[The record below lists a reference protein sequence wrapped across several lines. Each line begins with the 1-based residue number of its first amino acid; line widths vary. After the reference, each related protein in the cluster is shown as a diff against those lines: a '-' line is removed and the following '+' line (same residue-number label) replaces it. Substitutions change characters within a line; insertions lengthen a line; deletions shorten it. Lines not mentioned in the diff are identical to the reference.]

1 MTLTQNDHTDIGT
14 LIAYALQ
21 PTQRPGRSHEYRRV
35 LGRYRA
41 ESDFRIAA
49 DAVLHGLHA
58 RVLSDGDFG
67 LVLGVSPESP
77 FAYRVGDMPH
87 AGTRIGRL
95 MAGLVLVGVA
105 AYAYP
110 TPADLEEERIR
121 RVADVE
127 FEQWMR
133 AMCERLQEHDAAG
146 EPVPDDGLDE
156 AWRAYHEMP
165 STLVGDKGR
174 GSGRLSPKCTRDR
187 LDTTFYAFYAMPGVL
202 DLQRLPILDAAGA
215 PRRRAAYVAA
225 LKEHAATYPQAM
237 DLVTTE
243 KQHEWTAALTSRG
256 LDPALFR
263 TQKQM
268 NHVEGGV
275 EDMFRFSSAREFIDL
290 LIDLT
295 VAPEDAISVA
305 DRLTSIASLL
315 ATKPAKT
322 AERDFCLDS
331 ATGLDRIH
339 VCQQEVDAS
348 AVALQQAV
356 DKAAKLSA
364 AFAATARQA
373 NNQIE
378 ALAAQRDGI
387 EKRRA
392 AAVIESGAAYE
403 LVYLYEERAA
413 QIRLS
418 TAKDQLSK
426 ADTDISNAAEL
437 IEAWE
442 AAEHLAEKKQL
453 QDALEHT
460 RREAGEE
467 RERTAPLR
475 REHDEHTACLQTRL
489 RTLVDAHE
497 TTAATAT
504 EAATKAKAN
513 VEAHR
518 AAAKKAGQEAQAAD
532 KDAATATARLESLA
546 TDLRMAVRDG
556 MLPNEQTNPAK
567 HDAALAEQHTT
578 LTGILAEIRSRREQ
592 RPALRRALTGTLT
605 TLTGEQVRL
614 DAERTRLAED
624 RAAFA
629 ERAAKLVARERVQDL
644 TEATGDAP
652 VDLWAEADTLTRRLS
667 DAIVDTDVALV
678 RLEAERIDD
687 QRILDVH
694 ARTGLL
700 PTTLDAERVQA
711 VLAEHGVMAE
721 TGWAHLR
728 TLLPGTRLLETV
740 TDADLARLGVG
751 LVIPTAQAQAA
762 AIVGSTRTDPDEPAP
777 VWAGL
782 HRGLVDPAWA
792 EGTVRQIADRAEA
805 YDGQQSRLTE
815 ARESD
820 RALLGGLTE
829 LLADC
834 PAGHLDSLTSRID
847 DLDSTLRD
855 VAAAL
860 DKARVDL
867 AELDEAETAD
877 TAADQQTQLQI
888 SDIEKSRARLSG
900 LIEKMEAA
908 IEWRRDLAE
917 AESRAKDAHT
927 RAERLTE
934 EANRALDHATEQSRL
949 ADAEGRT
956 TNTYRGEAAGLTFLD
971 SEPEVP
977 DDPAASL
984 DVLRARRQE
993 AARAWEVQASQSVLA
1008 ERERNLAAALS
1019 TETQAL
1025 AAVSAEVLEH
1035 AGVLLTT
1042 AEGQTKPA
1050 RTAALAAAREAKEEA
1065 VGRKGRASGD
1075 IDQHSATLTRVRA
1088 RRTDPPK
1095 RALPVEPTTAEQ
1107 ADNLVAEFEGIGQ
1120 ASIEKRATAERELR
1134 DLEGKQGEY
1143 RSRVTAFELLAD
1155 GLPDPADWGVAPF
1168 AGSED
1173 EAKAHKQAVVQA
1185 LRVAEKGAS
1194 GAAVSRANAVGDLRT
1209 TGGRYPGVAT
1219 PAKDR
1224 VLHDTEEVL
1233 AQHAGTLAK
1242 QLRLRADMIDGELA
1256 DIAKDQAIVTDSLAR
1271 LVSNTLDTLRK
1282 AERYS
1287 RVATKTGGWAGKQ
1300 MLRISFEP
1308 PASDAD
1314 LRTYVNRVVERR
1326 IADGVKPEGLPLLK
1340 DAVHEAAGTRGFT
1353 VKVLKPALDL
1363 VPTTEDITRLG
1374 KWSGGEK
1381 LTVCVALYCTIAALR
1396 AVNAGRRDRSGGVL
1410 LLDNPI
1416 GRASHGS
1423 LVGLQRAV
1431 AAAHK
1436 VQLVYTTGV
1445 KDPDAVSRFP
1455 NVIRLDNRPGRTR
1468 NRRYIVPDDTLTD
1481 GANQRLLTG
1490 VRVAHDESSSGHD
1503 KHAQPETST

>member
-1 MTLTQNDHTDIGT
+1 MWLRNGGGKSS
-14 LIAYALQ
+14 LLSLFYALLL
-21 PTQRPGRSHEYRRV
+21 PRAIDFMGRTVKRSLTDYVDSGDTAHTVAAWHPAASDTLDGSPDRILITGVVYEWSDLRRP
-35 LGRYRA
+35 
-41 ESDFRIAA
+41 A
-49 DAVLHGLHA
+49 DA
-58 RVLSDGDFG
+58 D
-67 LVLGVSPESP
+67 
-77 FAYRVGDMPH
+77 
-87 AGTRIGRL
+87 
-95 MAGLVLVGVA
+95 
-105 AYAYP
+105 
-110 TPADLEEERIR
+110 
-121 RVADVE
+121 
-127 FEQWMR
+127 R
-133 AMCERLQEHDAAG
+133 A
-146 EPVPDDGLDE
+146 
-156 AWRAYHEMP
+156 
-165 STLVGDKGR
+165 
-174 GSGRLSPKCTRDR
+174 RDR

-202 DLQRLPILDAAGA
+202 DLHRLPILDAAGA
-215 PRRRAAYVAA
+215 PWRRAAYVAA
-225 LKEHAATYPQAM
+225 LKEHAATHPQAM

-243 KQHEWTAALTSRG
+243 KQHEWTAALISRG

-305 DRLTSIASLL
+305 DRLASIASLL
-315 ATKPAKT
+315 ATKPAKM
-322 AERDFCLDS
+322 AERGFCLDS

-348 AVALQQAV
+348 AVALQHAV
-356 DKAAKLSA
+356 NGSAKLSA
-364 AFAATARQA
+364 AFAATVTQA

-392 AAVIESGAAYE
+392 AAVTEGGAAYE

-418 TAKDQLSK
+418 TAQDQLSK

-442 AAEHLAEKKQL
+442 AAGHLAEKKEL
-453 QDALEHT
+453 QDALERT

-475 REHDEHTACLQTRL
+475 REHDEHTARLQTRL

-497 TTAATAT
+497 TTAGTAT
-504 EAATKAKAN
+504 EAAMKAKAD

-546 TDLRMAVRDG
+546 TDLGTAVRDG
-556 MLPNEQTNPAK
+556 VLPNEQTDPAK

-578 LTGILAEIRSRREQ
+578 LTGILAEIQSRREQ
-592 RPALRRALTGTLT
+592 RPAIRRALTGTLT

-629 ERAAKLVARERVQDL
+629 ERAAKLVASERVQDL

-711 VLAEHGVMAE
+711 VLTEHGVMAE

-740 TDADLARLGVG
+740 TEPDLARLGVG
-751 LVIPTAQAQAA
+751 LVIPTAQATAAATALTGVDTATTALVGVYTAQAAA
-762 AIVGSTRTDPDEPAP
+762 AIVGSTHADPDAPAP

-792 EGTVRQIADRAEA
+792 EGTVRQVAGRTEA

-815 ARESD
+815 AREAD
-820 RALLGGLTE
+820 RVLLGKFTE

-834 PAGHLDSLTSRID
+834 PAGHLDSLTSRVD

-860 DKARVDL
+860 DKAHVDL
-867 AELDEAETAD
+867 AELDEAEAAD
-877 TAADQQTQLQI
+877 TAAEQQTQLRI

-900 LIEKMEAA
+900 LIQKIEAA
-908 IEWRRDLAE
+908 VEWRRDLDE

-927 RAERLTE
+927 RAERLAE

-956 TNTYRGEAAGLTFLD
+956 ANAYQGEAAGLTFLD
-971 SEPEVP
+971 SKPEVP

-984 DVLRARRQE
+984 DILRARRQE

-1008 ERERNLAAALS
+1008 ERERNLAAALA

-1025 AAVSAEVLEH
+1025 AAVSVEVLER

-1042 AEGQTKPA
+1042 AQGQTKPA
-1050 RTAALAAAREAKEEA
+1050 RAAALAAAREAKEEA

-1075 IDQHSATLTRVRA
+1075 IAQHSATLTRVRS

-1107 ADNLVAEFEGIGQ
+1107 ADNLAAEFEGIGQ

-1185 LRVAEKGAS
+1185 LRAAEKGAS
-1194 GAAVSRANAVGDLRT
+1194 DAAVSRANAVGDLRT

-1396 AVNAGRRDRSGGVL
+1396 AGNAGRRDRSGGVL

-1481 GANQRLLTG
+1481 GANQRLITG

-1503 KHAQPETST
+1503 KHGQPETST